1 MTYEEIKL
9 NQLIENV
16 MTDLDE
22 LKYEIN
28 KSISIDNKNERLK
41 KNESKIS

>member
-41 KNESKIS
+41 KK